1 MLDKTFDPKSTEP
14 RLYQAWEDSGL
25 FAPKDDP
32 AAEPYAIVIP
42 PPNVTGSLHIGH
54 ALNNTLQDVL
64 TRFHR
69 MRGKAVLWLPG
80 TDHAGIATQMVVER
94 QLAAEGNISRRDLGR
109 EAFVEKVWAWKAE
122 SGGTI
127 IRQLR
132 RLGASCDWSRER
144 FTLDEGLNAAVRK
157 VFVQLYKQ
165 GLIYRDKR
173 LVNWDPHFQTAIS
186 DLEVEQ
192 REVDGHYWHFAYP
205 LADGVTYEHPVAFDE
220 AGKATEWETRDYI
233 VVATTRPETMLGDT
247 GVAVHPDD
255 ARYAGL
261 VGKEIDHPIT
271 GRRIRIVAD
280 DYADPTKGSGAVKIT
295 PAHDFNDFGV
305 GKRTGLAALNVL
317 DAFARITNADT
328 PDVPDEYV
336 GMDRFEARKAIVAR
350 AEAEGW
356 LKAIEKTRHVV
367 PHGDR
372 SGVVIEPWLTD
383 QWYVDAH
390 TLAQPAIRAVE
401 QGDTVFEP
409 KSYEKIYFEWLRN
422 IEPWCISRQL
432 WWGHRIPVWYG
443 FAKEG
448 DTENV
453 TGNGQKIFCAESEA
467 EARSLAEA
475 YYGAGVTVR
484 FQTRD
489 TSEIWSEGK
498 RPKPLPIASGG
509 GWGDEIPP
517 VNTVILD
524 QDPDVLDTWF
534 SSALWPFSTMGW
546 PEKTEDLARF
556 YPTSDLVTAADIIF
570 FWVARMM
577 MMGLHFMDE
586 VPFRRVIING
596 LVRDEKGQKM
606 SKSKGNVID
615 PLGIIDDLGA
625 DALRFTM
632 TILSGTRDI
641 KLSRSRIEG
650 YRNFGTK
657 LWNAARFCQMNEC
670 VRVEGF
676 EPGAVQQTINRWIR
690 GETVRAERAVR
701 EALEAGRFD
710 DAANALYRFVWN
722 VFCDW
727 YLELAK
733 PVFQGADEAAR
744 AETRAMT
751 AWTLDQTLKLLHP
764 GMPFITEELWGELGK
779 AGPPRESLLIG
790 AAWPELPDAWVDPAA
805 EAEIGWLID
814 LVTEVRSLRAEMNVP
829 PSARPPLAMVQPD
842 EEGAARLARHRDLI
856 LTLARVSAAETAEAA
871 PAGAVTFVSGGG
883 AFALAV
889 ADFIDLA
896 AERARLGK
904 EIAGFDSDI
913 AHVNKKLGNPNFVVR
928 AAPDVVEEQRQKLA
942 EAEAGLARLQAALA
956 RLEAMG

>member
-1 MLDKTFDPKSTEP
+1 MLDKTFDPTAAEP
-14 RLYQAWEDSGL
+14 RLYAKWEASGV
-25 FAPKDDP
+25 FAPTTDG
-32 AAEPYAIVIP
+32 AAEAYSIVIP

-54 ALNNTLQDVL
+54 ALNNTLQDIL
-64 TRFHR
+64 ARYHR
-69 MRGKAVLWLPG
+69 MKGKAVLWLPG

-94 QLAAEGNISRRDLGR
+94 QLAAAGHASRRDMGR
-109 EAFVEKVWAWKAE
+109 EAFLAKVWEWKAE

-127 IRQLR
+127 VQQLR

-157 VFVQLYKQ
+157 VFVQLHRD

-192 REVDGHYWHFAYP
+192 REMDGHYWHFAYP

-220 AGKATEWETRDYI
+220 DGKATEWETRDYI

-261 VGKEIDHPIT
+261 VGKFVTLPIV
-271 GRRIRIVAD
+271 GRRIPIVAD
-280 DYADPTKGSGAVKIT
+280 DYADPAKGSGAVKIT
-295 PAHDFNDFGV
+295 PAHDFNDFQV
-305 GKRTGLAALNVL
+305 GKRAGLAALNVM
-317 DAFARITNADT
+317 DAFGRITAADT
-328 PDVPDEYV
+328 PDVPAEYE
-336 GMDRFEARKAIVAR
+336 GMDRFAARKAIVAR

-356 LKAIEKTRHVV
+356 LKEIEKTRHVI

-390 TLAQPAIRAVE
+390 TMAQPAIKAVE

-432 WWGHRIPVWYG
+432 WWGHRIPAWYD
-443 FAKEG
+443 A
-448 DTENV
+448 D
-453 TGNGQKIFCAESEA
+453 GNIYVAESEA
-467 EARSLAEA
+467 EAVAQ
-475 YYGAGVTVR
+475 AG
-484 FQTRD
+484 
-489 TSEIWSEGK
+489 G
-498 RPKPLPIASGG
+498 KPLTQ
-509 GWGDEIPP
+509 DE
-517 VNTVILD
+517 
-524 QDPDVLDTWF
+524 DVLDTWF

-546 PEKTEDLARF
+546 PEKTEDLKRF

-586 VPFRRVIING
+586 VPFKRVIING

-615 PLGIIDDLGA
+615 PLGIIDELGA
-625 DALRFTM
+625 DPLRFTM
-632 TILSGTRDI
+632 AILSGTRDI
-641 KLSRSRIEG
+641 KLSRQRIEG

-657 LWNAARFCQMNEC
+657 LWNAARFSQMNEAM
-670 VRVEGF
+670 RVEGF
-676 EPGAVQQTINRWIR
+676 DPATVDQTINRWIR
-690 GETVRAERAVR
+690 GELTKAERGVS
-701 EALEAGRFD
+701 EAIEGGRFD
-710 DAANALYRFVWN
+710 DAASALYRFVWN

-733 PVFQGADEAAR
+733 PVFMGTDEAAK

-751 AWTLDQTLKLLHP
+751 AWTLDQTLKLMHP
-764 GMPFITEELWGELGK
+764 IMPFITEELWDKLAGEG
-779 AGPPRESLLIG
+779 AGRSEASLIG
-790 AAWPELPDAWVDPAA
+790 AAWPVLPDGFIDPGA
-805 EAEIGWLID
+805 EGEIGWLVD
-814 LVTEVRSLRAEMNVP
+814 LVTEIRQLKAEMNVP
-829 PSARPPLAMVQPD
+829 QGAKPGLSFIAPD
-842 EEGAARLARHRDLI
+842 AVTAGRIARHRDLI
-856 LTLARVSAAETAEAA
+856 LTLGRVSDLSTVEAA
-871 PAGAVTFVSGGG
+871 VEGAVTFVSGG
-883 AFALAV
+883 ATAALSLAGI
-889 ADFIDLA
+889 IDLS
-896 AERARLGK
+896 AERARLTK
-904 EIAGFDSDI
+904 EIAAFESDI
-913 AHVNKKLGNPNFVVR
+913 GHFNKKLGNPNFVDR
-928 AAPDVVEEQRQKLA
+928 AAPEVVDEQRQKLA
-942 EAEAGLARLQAALA
+942 EAEAGKARLQAALA
-956 RLEAMG
+956 RLDAVG

>member
-1 MLDKTFDPKSTEP
+1 MLEKTFEPQAAEP
-14 RLYQAWEDSGL
+14 RLYAQWEESGL
-25 FAPKDDP
+25 FAPRTDGT
-32 AAEPYAIVIP
+32 AEAYSIVIP

-54 ALNNTLQDVL
+54 ALNNTLQDIL
-64 TRFHR
+64 ARYHR

-94 QLAAEGNISRRDLGR
+94 QLAAVGNVGRRDMGR
-109 EAFVEKVWAWKAE
+109 DAFIEKVWEWKAE

-127 IRQLR
+127 VRQLR

-157 VFVQLYKQ
+157 VFVQLHKE

-192 REVDGHYWHFAYP
+192 REVDGAYWHFAYP
-205 LADGVTYEHPVAFDE
+205 LADGVTYEHPVGFDE
-220 AGKATEWETRDYI
+220 DGKATEWETRDFI

-247 GVAVHPDD
+247 GVAVHPEDE
-255 ARYAGL
+255 RYASL
-261 VGKEIDHPIT
+261 VGKFVTLPIT
-271 GRRIRIVAD
+271 GRRIPIVAD

-305 GKRTGLAALNVL
+305 GKRAGLDVINVM
-317 DAFARITNADT
+317 DQFARIRQPNDLSQENRQELARSQSDFTYLSVNMVEIDALEAI
-328 PDVPDEYV
+328 PAELR
-336 GMDRFEARKAIVAR
+336 GLDRFAARKAIVAR

-356 LKAIEKTRHVV
+356 LRQIEKTKHVV

-383 QWYVDAH
+383 QWYVDAKV
-390 TLAQPAIRAVE
+390 LAQPALKAVE

-432 WWGHRIPVWYG
+432 WWGHRIPAWYG
-443 FAKEG
+443 PNGEIYVAE
-448 DTENV
+448 TEEDARE
-453 TGNGQKIFCAESEA
+453 QAMADYDSEVA
-467 EARSLAEA
+467 L
-475 YYGAGVTVR
+475 T
-484 FQTRD
+484 Q
-489 TSEIWSEGK
+489 
-498 RPKPLPIASGG
+498 
-509 GWGDEIPP
+509 DE
-517 VNTVILD
+517 
-524 QDPDVLDTWF
+524 DVLDTWF

-546 PEKTEDLARF
+546 PEKTEDLERF

-586 VPFRRVIING
+586 VPFKRVIING

-615 PLGIIDDLGA
+615 PLGIIDELGA
-625 DALRFTM
+625 DPLRFTM
-632 TILSGTRDI
+632 AILSGTRDI
-641 KLSRSRIEG
+641 KLSKQRIEG

-657 LWNAARFCQMNEC
+657 LWNAARFSQMNEAR
-670 VRVEGF
+670 RVEGF
-676 EPGAVQQTINRWIR
+676 DPATVEQTINRWIR
-690 GETVRAERAVR
+690 GELTKAERAVSDAI
-701 EALEAGRFD
+701 EGGRFD
-710 DAANALYRFVWN
+710 DAAGALYRFVWN

-733 PVFQGADEAAR
+733 PVFNGADEAAK

-764 GMPFITEELWGELGK
+764 VMPFITEELWAELGK
-779 AGPPRESLLIG
+779 EGPAREGLLIG
-790 AAWPELPDAWVDPAA
+790 AEWPVLPDAFIDASA
-805 EAEIGWLID
+805 EAEIGWLVD
-814 LVTEVRSLRAEMNVP
+814 LVGEIRGLRAEMNVP
-829 PSARPPLAMVQPD
+829 PSAKPPLAFVAPD
-842 EEGAARLARHRDLI
+842 AGTAERIARHRDLI
-856 LTLARVSAAETAEAA
+856 LTLGRVSEVGSADAA
-871 PAGAVTFVSGGG
+871 PTGAVTFVSGGSTV
-883 AFALAV
+883 ALSLAGI
-889 ADFIDLA
+889 IDLT
-896 AERARLGK
+896 AERARLEK
-904 EIAGFDSDI
+904 EIAAFDSDI
-913 AHVNKKLGNPNFVVR
+913 GHVNKKLGNPNFVAR
-928 AAPDVVEEQRQKLA
+928 AAPEVVDEQRAKLA
-942 EAEAGLARLQAALA
+942 EAEAGKVKLQAALA
-956 RLEAMG
+956 RLSEIG